1 MIGLFEFELALSDIL
16 LTAGNDQLW
25 FKSNQIISILEAATR
40 ASVLRNVVLRNLA
53 KFTGKHLCHLFFNK
67 VTGLKDLLHTTIF
80 SKYTELFN

>member
-1 MIGLFEFELALSDIL
+1 MIGLFEFELALSDIS

-25 FKSNQIISILEAATR
+25 FKSNQIIIILEAATR
-40 ASVLRNVVLRNLA
+40 GAVLRNVVLRNLT

-67 VTGLKDLLHTTIF
+67 VASLKDLLHTTTL